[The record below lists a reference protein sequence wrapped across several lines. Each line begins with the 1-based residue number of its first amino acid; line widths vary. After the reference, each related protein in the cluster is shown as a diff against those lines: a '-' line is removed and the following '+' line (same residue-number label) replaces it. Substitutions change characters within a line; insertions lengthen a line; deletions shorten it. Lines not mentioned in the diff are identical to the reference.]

1 MEVRSGRKG
10 TSSGPRARS
19 CMPAK
24 LQDMIRTGSK
34 SGSEEKFV
42 ARDLIWIIVLV
53 VPSLYILLTLPPLW
67 RDTDGFNE
75 IASTF
80 APKGIIHWLPGYCL
94 VARLLMI
101 LAGIIGNLVSG
112 HGLPYL
118 SLSTP
123 ELNDVAIYSLLVIQ
137 HLFLICSLSFVIRT
151 LTSLFLL
158 RLLYAVFFALTPWL
172 YLFAQCV
179 GSEAFSNPL
188 VCLVAAYG
196 WICLRAPDLQLRRLI
211 LFFLLLLA
219 AALTRHINLLL
230 IFLAPLAFLAP
241 TIVQTLFPSFSSAP
255 VANGFRG
262 WRKLIVYGSLGV
274 GVAVASIGV
283 QQAMCWMFRVPYRST
298 FGVTFEWR
306 LDYLNPLP
314 ADQRNTI
321 LNQVSARVN
330 DPVVTEAIRELIQA
344 MDRKED
350 REYGFLYDRIDEI
363 LSESS
368 RTNLQQHTFEID
380 SKLNRVAQAFLLPPD
395 PALLSTIKSEMLRIP
410 SLTEADLAAQ
420 PLVLTDSLQ
429 REIAAPRYAR
439 LRPLRSFQFSQ
450 GHYKELF
457 DRNAYFQ
464 LLKNVPL
471 GGFVLLSLAG
481 GILVLASSPRSFR
494 NVTGV
499 CYAWSMVGSGFLMAL
514 GNCFSTSFGARYYLP
529 LYSFVQI
536 SLMLLCSLLVEK
548 LVRPRSDSFIP

>member
-1 MEVRSGRKG
+1 M
-10 TSSGPRARS
+10 TPIA
-19 CMPAK
+19 
-24 LQDMIRTGSK
+24 
-34 SGSEEKFV
+34 SEPKVSEKV
-42 ARDLIWIIVLV
+42 TVRDLIWIVVLV
-53 VPSLYILLTLPPLW
+53 VPSLYILFTLPPLW

-80 APKGIIHWLPGYCL
+80 APKGIIHWLPGYCF
-94 VARLLMI
+94 VGRLLMI
-101 LAGIIGNLVSG
+101 LAGIIGSLVSG

-118 SLSTP
+118 SIGTP
-123 ELNDVAIYSLLVIQ
+123 ELSDVGIHSLLVIQ
-137 HLFLICSLSFVIRT
+137 HLFLIYSLFFVIRT
-151 LTSLFLL
+151 ITNLFLL
-158 RLLYAVFFALTPWL
+158 RLLFAIFFALTPWL

-179 GSEAFSNPL
+179 GTEAFSNPL
-188 VCLVAAYG
+188 VCLIAGYG
-196 WICLRAPDLQLRRLI
+196 WICLRTPELQLRRLI
-211 LFFLLLLA
+211 PFFLLLLA
-219 AALTRHINLLL
+219 AALTRHINLVL
-230 IFLAPLAFLAP
+230 ICLVPLAFVVPAIIWTVLP
-241 TIVQTLFPSFSSAP
+241 KETFFPSPATSDF
-255 VANGFRG
+255 NG
-262 WRKLIVYGSLGV
+262 WRKLLVYGGLGA
-274 GVAVASIGV
+274 GVAIASIGV

-306 LDYLNPLP
+306 LDYLNTLP

-363 LSESS
+363 LSQSG

-439 LRPLRSFQFSQ
+439 LRPLGSFQFSQ
-450 GHYKELF
+450 GHYQELF